1 MIHVTSVCVSL
12 TALRGWFVSHSLA
25 RHEALPGEGG
35 EPGHSQPQTVARWG
49 VLARLKGSSN
59 ERALFS

>member
-1 MIHVTSVCVSL
+1 MVHGTSVCVSL
-12 TALRGWFVSHSLA
+12 IALREWLFVRSLA

-59 ERALFS
+59 ERAFFS